1 MRRSPFLA
9 LTALVAPFAAFAAE
23 VDPRML
29 AANPEAYTGPA
40 VDLAVAYCGDGGD
53 AGGYICSTT
62 GSVFVRIEALTANA
76 AKAKIDNDCGG
87 IDWVE
92 RSPSCRFRLRFAA
105 TMYAFDTQIEPG
117 KRSLVFY
124 AAQATAR

>member
-1 MRRSPFLA
+1 MRRSSFLA
-9 LTALVAPFAAFAAE
+9 LAILVAPFAAFAAD
-23 VDPRML
+23 VDPRAL

-40 VDLAVAYCGDGGD
+40 VELAVAYCGGD
-53 AGGYICSTT
+53 AGAYMCSTT
-62 GSVFVRIEALTANA
+62 GSVFVRVEALTANA
-76 AKAKIDNDCGG
+76 AKAKIDNGCGG

-92 RSPSCRFRLRFAA
+92 KSPDCRFRLKFTA